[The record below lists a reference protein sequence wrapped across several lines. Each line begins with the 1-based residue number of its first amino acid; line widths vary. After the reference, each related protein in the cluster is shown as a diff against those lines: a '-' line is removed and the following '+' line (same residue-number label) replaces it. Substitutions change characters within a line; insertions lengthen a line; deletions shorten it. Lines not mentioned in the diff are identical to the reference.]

1 MNSVSVSSKGQVVIP
16 KEVRRRLGI
25 KAGSRL
31 EISESGGELRLR
43 LAQRPGKTA
52 TVAEG
57 LGLAGYKGP
66 LVSIEEMNRAIL
78 EAAAKDDD
86 RIRNDWN
93 RAAEKGASS
102 ARKPARK
109 KR

>member
-16 KEVRRRLGI
+16 KEVRQRLGI

-43 LAQRPGKTA
+43 LTHRPGKTA

-66 LVSIEEMNRAIL
+66 RVTIAEMNRAIR
-78 EAAAKDDD
+78 EAAGEDDD

-93 RAAEKGASS
+93 RADRKSAGA
-102 ARKPARK
+102 AGKPARK